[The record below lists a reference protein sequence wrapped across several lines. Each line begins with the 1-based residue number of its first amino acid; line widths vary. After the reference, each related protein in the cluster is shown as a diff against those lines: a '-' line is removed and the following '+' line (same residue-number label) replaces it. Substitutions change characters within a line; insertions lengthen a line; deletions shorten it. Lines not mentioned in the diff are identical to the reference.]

1 MGPAYLIRASDE
13 ADTALTRLMVEADF
27 VGGALPTNDD
37 FRYCHTF
44 KKVLEESRQKK
55 LTEAGEEEEK
65 IDEDLL

>member
-44 KKVLEESRQKK
+44 KKVLEDSR
-55 LTEAGEEEEK
+55 
-65 IDEDLL
+65 